1 MKIDEKNNMI
11 EVVVGIIRNN
21 SEEIFIS
28 RRKKNQF
35 MSGYWELP
43 GGKVEN
49 NEDLSSALKRE
60 LFEEIGIKIEK
71 FNLIQTIPQQYPKRI
86 INLSV
91 YVIEKYSGTPV
102 GKEGQDYSWCSIEKF
117 EEYKLLPTMWKIFK
131 RLSLPNSYWITPDN
145 HNSNSVIEEC
155 NQRLSVGEKII
166 QLRSKSQL
174 NKTYI
179 DKINKL
185 CQLNQAKLVLNMPHM
200 VFDEPCDGWHLTSN
214 ELMASSKREFP
225 DDKLVGASA
234 HNLIEVKHAEKIS
247 VDYISLSPINETLTH
262 PKNKILGWEKASE
275 IISQC
280 TVPIYLL
287 GGMNKDS
294 MDKALGIGAKGIA
307 GIRGV

>member
-1 MKIDEKNNMI
+1 MQQKNNII
-11 EVVVGIIRNN
+11 EVVVGVIHND
-21 SEEIFIS
+21 SKEIFIS

-71 FNLIQTIPQQYPKRI
+71 YNLIQTIQQEYPKRI

-102 GKEGQDYSWCSIEKF
+102 GKEGQDFSWSSIEKI
-117 EEYKLLPTMWKIFK
+117 EEYELLPTMLKIIN

-145 HNSNSVIEEC
+145 HNSNSVFEEC
-155 NQRLSVGEKII
+155 NQRLSEGVKII

-174 NKTYI
+174 DKAYI
-179 DKINKL
+179 DNFNKL
-185 CQLNQAKLVLNMPHM
+185 CQLNQAKLVLNMPHID
-200 VFDEPCDGWHLTSN
+200 FDEPCDGWHLTSI
-214 ELMASSKREFP
+214 ELMTTSTREFP
-225 DDKLVGASA
+225 DDKLFGASA
-234 HNLIEVKHAEKIS
+234 HSLIEAKHAEKIS
-247 VDYISLSPINETLTH
+247 VDYISLSPINETPSH
-262 PKNKILGWEKASE
+262 PQTQILGWEKASE
-275 IISQC
+275 IIIQC
-280 TVPIYLL
+280 KVPIYLL
-287 GGMNKDS
+287 GGMDKDS
-294 MDKALGIGAKGIA
+294 MDKALSIGAQGIA

>member
-1 MKIDEKNNMI
+1 MQQTNNII
-11 EVVVGIIRNN
+11 EVVVGVIHND
-21 SEEIFIS
+21 SKEIFIS

-71 FNLIQTIPQQYPKRI
+71 YNLIQTIQQQYPKRI

-102 GKEGQDYSWCSIEKF
+102 GKEGQDFSWSSIEKI
-117 EEYKLLPTMWKIFK
+117 EEYELLPTMLKIIN

-145 HNSNSVIEEC
+145 HNSNSVFEEC
-155 NQRLSVGEKII
+155 NQRLSEGVKII

-174 NKTYI
+174 DKAYI
-179 DKINKL
+179 DNFNKL
-185 CQLNQAKLVLNMPHM
+185 CQLNQAKLVLNMPHID
-200 VFDEPCDGWHLTSN
+200 FDEPCDGWHLTSI
-214 ELMASSKREFP
+214 ELMTTSTREFP
-225 DDKLVGASA
+225 DDKLFGASA
-234 HNLIEVKHAEKIS
+234 HNLIEAKHAEKIS
-247 VDYISLSPINETLTH
+247 VDYISLSPINETPSH
-262 PKNKILGWEKASE
+262 PQTQILGWEKASE
-275 IISQC
+275 IIIQC
-280 TVPIYLL
+280 KVPIYLL
-287 GGMNKDS
+287 GGMDKDS
-294 MDKALGIGAKGIA
+294 MDKALSIGAQGIA

>member
-1 MKIDEKNNMI
+1 MQQKNNII
-11 EVVVGIIRNN
+11 EVVVGVIHND
-21 SEEIFIS
+21 SKEIFIS

-71 FNLIQTIPQQYPKRI
+71 YNLIQTIQQEYPKRI

-102 GKEGQDYSWCSIEKF
+102 GKEGQDFSWSSIEKI
-117 EEYKLLPTMWKIFK
+117 EEYELLPTMLKIIN

-145 HNSNSVIEEC
+145 HNSNSVFEEC
-155 NQRLSVGEKII
+155 NQRLSEGVKII

-174 NKTYI
+174 DKAYI
-179 DKINKL
+179 DNFNKL
-185 CQLNQAKLVLNMPHM
+185 CQLNQAKLVLNMPHID
-200 VFDEPCDGWHLTSN
+200 FDEPCDGWHLTSI
-214 ELMASSKREFP
+214 ELMTTSTREFP
-225 DDKLVGASA
+225 DDKLFGASA
-234 HNLIEVKHAEKIS
+234 HNLIEAKHAEKIS
-247 VDYISLSPINETLTH
+247 VDYISLSPINETPSH
-262 PKNKILGWEKASE
+262 PQTQILGWEKASE
-275 IISQC
+275 IIIQC
-280 TVPIYLL
+280 KVPIYLL
-287 GGMNKDS
+287 GGMDKDS
-294 MDKALGIGAKGIA
+294 MDKALSIGAQGIA

>member
-1 MKIDEKNNMI
+1 MQQTNNII
-11 EVVVGIIRNN
+11 EVVVGVIHND
-21 SEEIFIS
+21 SKEIFIS

-71 FNLIQTIPQQYPKRI
+71 YNLIQTIQQEYPKRI

-102 GKEGQDYSWCSIEKF
+102 GKEGQDFSWSSIEKI
-117 EEYKLLPTMWKIFK
+117 EEYELLPTMLKIIN

-145 HNSNSVIEEC
+145 HNSNSVFEEC
-155 NQRLSVGEKII
+155 NQRLSEGVKII

-174 NKTYI
+174 DKAYI
-179 DKINKL
+179 DNFNKL
-185 CQLNQAKLVLNMPHM
+185 CQLNQAKLVLNMPHID
-200 VFDEPCDGWHLTSN
+200 FDEPCDGWHLTSI
-214 ELMASSKREFP
+214 ELMTTSTREFP
-225 DDKLVGASA
+225 DDKLFGAST
-234 HNLIEVKHAEKIS
+234 HNLIEAKHAEKIS
-247 VDYISLSPINETLTH
+247 VDYISLSPINETPSH
-262 PKNKILGWEKASE
+262 PQTQILGWEKASE
-275 IISQC
+275 IIIQC
-280 TVPIYLL
+280 KVPIYLL
-287 GGMNKDS
+287 GGMDKDS
-294 MDKALGIGAKGIA
+294 MDKALSIGAQGIA

>member
-1 MKIDEKNNMI
+1 MQQKNNII
-11 EVVVGIIRNN
+11 EVVVGVIHND
-21 SEEIFIS
+21 SKEIFIS

-71 FNLIQTIPQQYPKRI
+71 YNLIQTIQQEYPKRI

-102 GKEGQDYSWCSIEKF
+102 GKEGQDFSWSSIEKI
-117 EEYKLLPTMWKIFK
+117 EEYELLPTMLKIIN

-145 HNSNSVIEEC
+145 HNSNSVFEEC
-155 NQRLSVGEKII
+155 NQRLSEGVKII

-174 NKTYI
+174 DKAYI
-179 DKINKL
+179 DNFNKL
-185 CQLNQAKLVLNMPHM
+185 CQLNQAKLVLNMPHID
-200 VFDEPCDGWHLTSN
+200 FDEPCDGWHLTSI
-214 ELMASSKREFP
+214 ELMTTSTREFP
-225 DDKLVGASA
+225 DDKLFGASA
-234 HNLIEVKHAEKIS
+234 HNLIEAKHAEKIS
-247 VDYISLSPINETLTH
+247 VDYISLSPINETPSH
-262 PKNKILGWEKASE
+262 PQTQILGWEKASE
-275 IISQC
+275 IIIQC
-280 TVPIYLL
+280 KVPSYLL
-287 GGMNKDS
+287 GGMDKDS
-294 MDKALGIGAKGIA
+294 MDKALSIGAQGIA

>member
-1 MKIDEKNNMI
+1 MQQKNNII
-11 EVVVGIIRNN
+11 EVVVGVIHND
-21 SEEIFIS
+21 SKEIFIS

-71 FNLIQTIPQQYPKRI
+71 YNLIQTIQQEYPKRI

-102 GKEGQDYSWCSIEKF
+102 GKEGQDFSWSSIEKI
-117 EEYKLLPTMWKIFK
+117 EEYELLPTMLKIIN

-145 HNSNSVIEEC
+145 HNSNSVFEEC
-155 NQRLSVGEKII
+155 NQRLSEGVKII

-174 NKTYI
+174 DKAYI
-179 DKINKL
+179 DNFNKL
-185 CQLNQAKLVLNMPHM
+185 CQLNQAKLVLNMPHID
-200 VFDEPCDGWHLTSN
+200 FDEPCDGWHLTSI
-214 ELMASSKREFP
+214 ELMTTSTREFP
-225 DDKLVGASA
+225 DDKLFGASA
-234 HNLIEVKHAEKIS
+234 HNLIEAKHAEKIS
-247 VDYISLSPINETLTH
+247 VDYISLSPINETPSH
-262 PKNKILGWEKASE
+262 PQTQILGWEKASE
-275 IISQC
+275 IIIQC
-280 TVPIYLL
+280 KAPIYLL
-287 GGMNKDS
+287 GGMDKDS
-294 MDKALGIGAKGIA
+294 MDKALSIGAQGIA

>member
-1 MKIDEKNNMI
+1 MQQKNNII
-11 EVVVGIIRNN
+11 EVVVGVIHND
-21 SEEIFIS
+21 SKEIFIS

-71 FNLIQTIPQQYPKRI
+71 YNLIQTIQQEYPKRI

-102 GKEGQDYSWCSIEKF
+102 GKEGQDFSWSSIEKI
-117 EEYKLLPTMWKIFK
+117 EEYELLPTMLKIIN

-145 HNSNSVIEEC
+145 HNSNSVFEEC
-155 NQRLSVGEKII
+155 NQRLSEGVKII

-174 NKTYI
+174 DKAYI
-179 DKINKL
+179 DNFNKL
-185 CQLNQAKLVLNMPHM
+185 CQLNQAKLVLNMPHID
-200 VFDEPCDGWHLTSN
+200 FDEPCDGWHLTSI
-214 ELMASSKREFP
+214 ELMTTSTREFP
-225 DDKLVGASA
+225 DDKLFGASA
-234 HNLIEVKHAEKIS
+234 HNLIEAKHAEKIS
-247 VDYISLSPINETLTH
+247 VDYISLSPINETPSH
-262 PKNKILGWEKASE
+262 PQTQILGWEKASE

-280 TVPIYLL
+280 KVPIYLL

-294 MDKALGIGAKGIA
+294 MDMSTGI
-307 GIRGV
+307 V

>member
-1 MKIDEKNNMI
+1 MQQTNNII
-11 EVVVGIIRNN
+11 EVVVGVIHND
-21 SEEIFIS
+21 SKEIFIS

-71 FNLIQTIPQQYPKRI
+71 YNLIQTIQQEYPKRI

-102 GKEGQDYSWCSIEKF
+102 GKEGQDFSWSSIEKI
-117 EEYKLLPTMWKIFK
+117 EEYELLPTMLKIIN

-145 HNSNSVIEEC
+145 HNSNSVFEEC
-155 NQRLSVGEKII
+155 NQRLSEGVKII

-174 NKTYI
+174 DKAYI
-179 DKINKL
+179 DNFNKL
-185 CQLNQAKLVLNMPHM
+185 CQLNQAKLVLNMPHID
-200 VFDEPCDGWHLTSN
+200 FDEPCDGWHLTSI
-214 ELMASSKREFP
+214 ELMTTSTREFP
-225 DDKLVGASA
+225 DDKLFGASA
-234 HNLIEVKHAEKIS
+234 HSLIEAKHAEKIS
-247 VDYISLSPINETLTH
+247 VDYISLSPINETPSH
-262 PKNKILGWEKASE
+262 PQTQILGWEKASE
-275 IISQC
+275 IIIQC
-280 TVPIYLL
+280 KVPIYLL
-287 GGMNKDS
+287 GGMDKDS
-294 MDKALGIGAKGIA
+294 MDKALSIGAQGIA

>member
-1 MKIDEKNNMI
+1 MQQKNNI
-11 EVVVGIIRNN
+11 IKVVVGVVHNN
-21 SEEIFIS
+21 SKEIFIS

-71 FNLIQTIPQQYPKRI
+71 FSLIQTIQQQYPKRI

-91 YVIEKYSGTPV
+91 YIIKKYSGTPV
-102 GKEGQDYSWCSIEKF
+102 GKEGQDFSWCSIEKF
-117 EEYKLLPTMWKIFK
+117 KEYKLLPTMCKIFK

-145 HNSNSVIEEC
+145 HNSNAVFEEC
-155 NQRLSVGEKII
+155 EQRLSEGIKII

-174 NKTYI
+174 DKAYI
-179 DKINKL
+179 DKFNKL
-185 CQLNQAKLVLNMPHM
+185 CQLNQAKLVLNIPHM
-200 VFDEPCDGWHLTSN
+200 VFDEPCDGWHLTST
-214 ELMASSKREFP
+214 ELMITSTREFP
-225 DDKLVGASA
+225 DDKLLGASA
-234 HNLIEVKHAEKIS
+234 HSLIEAKHAEKIS
-247 VDYISLSPINETLTH
+247 VDYISLSPINKTLSH
-262 PKNKILGWEKASE
+262 PKTQILGWEKASE

-280 TVPIYLL
+280 KVPIYLL

-294 MDKALGIGAKGIA
+294 MDKALSIGAQGIA

>member
-1 MKIDEKNNMI
+1 MQQKNNI
-11 EVVVGIIRNN
+11 IKVVVGVVHNN
-21 SEEIFIS
+21 SKEIFIS

-71 FNLIQTIPQQYPKRI
+71 YNLIQTIQQEYPKRI

-102 GKEGQDYSWCSIEKF
+102 GKEGQDFSWSSIEKI
-117 EEYKLLPTMWKIFK
+117 EEYELLPTMLKIIN

-145 HNSNSVIEEC
+145 HNSNSVFEEC
-155 NQRLSVGEKII
+155 NQRLSEGVKII

-174 NKTYI
+174 DKAYI
-179 DKINKL
+179 DNFNKL
-185 CQLNQAKLVLNMPHM
+185 CQLNQAKLVLNMPHID
-200 VFDEPCDGWHLTSN
+200 FDEPCDGWHLTSI
-214 ELMASSKREFP
+214 ELMLTSTREFP
-225 DDKLVGASA
+225 DDKLFGASA
-234 HNLIEVKHAEKIS
+234 HNLIEAKHAEKIS
-247 VDYISLSPINETLTH
+247 VDYISLSPINETPSH
-262 PKNKILGWEKASE
+262 PQTQILGWEKASE
-275 IISQC
+275 IIIQC
-280 TVPIYLL
+280 KVPIYLL
-287 GGMNKDS
+287 GGMDKDS
-294 MDKALGIGAKGIA
+294 MDKALSIGAQGIA

>member
-1 MKIDEKNNMI
+1 MQQKNNII
-11 EVVVGIIRNN
+11 EVVVGVIHND
-21 SEEIFIS
+21 SKEIFIS

-71 FNLIQTIPQQYPKRI
+71 YNLIQTIQQEYPKRI

-91 YVIEKYSGTPV
+91 YVIEKYSGTPA
-102 GKEGQDYSWCSIEKF
+102 GKEGQDFSWSSIEKI
-117 EEYKLLPTMWKIFK
+117 EEYELLPTMLKIIN

-145 HNSNSVIEEC
+145 HNSNSVFEEC
-155 NQRLSVGEKII
+155 NQRLSEGVKII

-174 NKTYI
+174 DKAYI
-179 DKINKL
+179 DNFNKL
-185 CQLNQAKLVLNMPHM
+185 CQLNQAKLVLNMPHID
-200 VFDEPCDGWHLTSN
+200 FDEPCDGWHLTSI
-214 ELMASSKREFP
+214 ELMTTSTREFP
-225 DDKLVGASA
+225 DDKLFGASA
-234 HNLIEVKHAEKIS
+234 HNLIEAKHAEKIS
-247 VDYISLSPINETLTH
+247 VDYISLSPINETPSH
-262 PKNKILGWEKASE
+262 PQTQILGWEKASE
-275 IISQC
+275 IIIQC
-280 TVPIYLL
+280 KVPIYLL

-294 MDKALGIGAKGIA
+294 MDKALSIGAQGIA

>member
-1 MKIDEKNNMI
+1 MQQTNNII
-11 EVVVGIIRNN
+11 EVVVGVIHND
-21 SEEIFIS
+21 SKEIFIS

-71 FNLIQTIPQQYPKRI
+71 YNLIQTIQQEYPKRI

-102 GKEGQDYSWCSIEKF
+102 GKEGQDFSWSSIEKI
-117 EEYKLLPTMWKIFK
+117 EEYELLPTMLKIIN

-145 HNSNSVIEEC
+145 HNSNSVFEEC
-155 NQRLSVGEKII
+155 NQRLSEGVKII

-174 NKTYI
+174 DKAYI
-179 DKINKL
+179 DNFNKL
-185 CQLNQAKLVLNMPHM
+185 CQLNQAKLVLNMPHID
-200 VFDEPCDGWHLTSN
+200 FDEPCDGWHLTSI
-214 ELMASSKREFP
+214 ELMTTSTREFP
-225 DDKLVGASA
+225 DDKLFGASA
-234 HNLIEVKHAEKIS
+234 HNLIEAKHAEKIS
-247 VDYISLSPINETLTH
+247 VDYISLSPINETPSH
-262 PKNKILGWEKASE
+262 PQTQILGWEKASE
-275 IISQC
+275 IIIQC
-280 TVPIYLL
+280 KVPIYLL
-287 GGMNKDS
+287 GGMDKDS
-294 MDKALGIGAKGIA
+294 MDKALSIGAQGIA

>member
-1 MKIDEKNNMI
+1 MQQKNNII
-11 EVVVGIIRNN
+11 EVVVGVIHND
-21 SEEIFIS
+21 SKEIFIS

-71 FNLIQTIPQQYPKRI
+71 YNLIQTIQQEYPKRI

-102 GKEGQDYSWCSIEKF
+102 GKEGQDFSWSSIEKI
-117 EEYKLLPTMWKIFK
+117 EEYELLPTMLKIIN

-145 HNSNSVIEEC
+145 HYSNSVFEEC
-155 NQRLSVGEKII
+155 NQRLSEGVKII

-174 NKTYI
+174 DKAYI
-179 DKINKL
+179 DNFNKL
-185 CQLNQAKLVLNMPHM
+185 CQLNQAKLVLNMPHID
-200 VFDEPCDGWHLTSN
+200 FDEPCDGWHLTSI
-214 ELMASSKREFP
+214 ELMTTSTREFP
-225 DDKLVGASA
+225 DDKLFGAST
-234 HNLIEVKHAEKIS
+234 HNLIEAKHAEKIS
-247 VDYISLSPINETLTH
+247 VDYISLSPINETPSH
-262 PKNKILGWEKASE
+262 PQTQILGWEKASE
-275 IISQC
+275 IIIQC
-280 TVPIYLL
+280 KVPIYLL
-287 GGMNKDS
+287 GGMDKDS
-294 MDKALGIGAKGIA
+294 MDKALSIGAQGIA

>member
-1 MKIDEKNNMI
+1 MQQKNNII
-11 EVVVGIIRNN
+11 EVVVGVIHND
-21 SEEIFIS
+21 SKEIFIS

-71 FNLIQTIPQQYPKRI
+71 YNLIQTIQQEYPKRI

-102 GKEGQDYSWCSIEKF
+102 GKEGQDFSWSSIEKI
-117 EEYKLLPTMWKIFK
+117 EEYELLPTMLKIIN

-145 HNSNSVIEEC
+145 HNSNSVFEEC
-155 NQRLSVGEKII
+155 NQRLSEGVKII

-174 NKTYI
+174 DKAYI
-179 DKINKL
+179 DNFNKL
-185 CQLNQAKLVLNMPHM
+185 CQLNQAKLVLNLPHID
-200 VFDEPCDGWHLTSN
+200 FDEPCDGWHLTSI
-214 ELMASSKREFP
+214 ELMTTSTREFP
-225 DDKLVGASA
+225 DDKLFGASA
-234 HNLIEVKHAEKIS
+234 HNLIEAKHAEKIS
-247 VDYISLSPINETLTH
+247 VDYISLSPINETPSH
-262 PKNKILGWEKASE
+262 PQTQILGWEKASE
-275 IISQC
+275 IIIQC
-280 TVPIYLL
+280 KVPIYLL
-287 GGMNKDS
+287 GGMDKDS
-294 MDKALGIGAKGIA
+294 MDKALSIGAQGIA

>member
-1 MKIDEKNNMI
+1 MQQTNNII
-11 EVVVGIIRNN
+11 EVVVGVIHND
-21 SEEIFIS
+21 SKEIFIS

-71 FNLIQTIPQQYPKRI
+71 YNLIQTIQQEYPKRI

-102 GKEGQDYSWCSIEKF
+102 GKEGQDFSWSSIEKI
-117 EEYKLLPTMWKIFK
+117 EEYELLPTMLKIIN

-145 HNSNSVIEEC
+145 HNSNSVFEEC
-155 NQRLSVGEKII
+155 NQRLSEGVKII

-174 NKTYI
+174 DKAYI
-179 DKINKL
+179 DNFNKL
-185 CQLNQAKLVLNMPHM
+185 CQLNQAKLVLNMPHID
-200 VFDEPCDGWHLTSN
+200 FDEPCDGWHLTSI
-214 ELMASSKREFP
+214 ELMTTSTREFP
-225 DDKLVGASA
+225 DDKLFGASA
-234 HNLIEVKHAEKIS
+234 HNLIEAKHAEKIS
-247 VDYISLSPINETLTH
+247 VDYISLSPINETPSH
-262 PKNKILGWEKASE
+262 PQTQILGWEKASE

-280 TVPIYLL
+280 KVPIYLL

-294 MDKALGIGAKGIA
+294 MDKALSIGAQGIA

>member
-1 MKIDEKNNMI
+1 MQQKNNII
-11 EVVVGIIRNN
+11 EVVVGVIHND
-21 SEEIFIS
+21 SKEIFIS

-71 FNLIQTIPQQYPKRI
+71 YNLIQTIQQEYPKRI

-102 GKEGQDYSWCSIEKF
+102 GKEGQDFSWSSIEKI
-117 EEYKLLPTMWKIFK
+117 EEYELLPTMLKIIN

-145 HNSNSVIEEC
+145 HNSNSVFEEC
-155 NQRLSVGEKII
+155 NQRLSEGVKII

-174 NKTYI
+174 DKAYI
-179 DKINKL
+179 DNFNKL
-185 CQLNQAKLVLNMPHM
+185 CQLNQAKLVLNMPHID
-200 VFDEPCDGWHLTSN
+200 FDEPCDGWHLTST
-214 ELMASSKREFP
+214 ELMTTSTREFP
-225 DDKLVGASA
+225 DDKLFGASA
-234 HNLIEVKHAEKIS
+234 HNLIEAKHAEKIS
-247 VDYISLSPINETLTH
+247 VDYISLSPINETPSH
-262 PKNKILGWEKASE
+262 PQTQILGWEKASE
-275 IISQC
+275 IIIQC
-280 TVPIYLL
+280 KVPIYLL
-287 GGMNKDS
+287 GGMDKDS
-294 MDKALGIGAKGIA
+294 MDKALSIGAQGIA